1 CSTPFPYTTLFRSVY
16 DPERD
21 RLGLVRRLDVVG
33 GLVVGELFDVGE
45 GDDFEEVSVGG
56 VGQPLGDDGEV
67 DRREEGEV
75 LPGGEGQVPLPHAD
89 SAGDGGQGDVRE
101 LGDQV
106 GDLLVLAGCGGPGE
120 DDDL

>member
-75 LPGGEGQVPLPHAD
+75 LPGGEGQVPLPHAR
-89 SAGDGGQGDVRE
+89 SEEHTSE
-101 LGDQV
+101 LQS
-106 GDLLVLAGCGGPGE
+106 
-120 DDDL
+120 